1 MSKNEL
7 WLQHAKKADFAS
19 LGKELGISPITAR
32 ILVNRGMTT
41 LEEMRSFLDANEQ
54 HDPSLLK
61 DGEKAATILYEKIRE
76 GKKIRIIG
84 DYDID
89 GVSASYILYR
99 GIKKAGGDV
108 DVRIPDRI
116 KDGYGLNF
124 SLIQNALMDGVDT
137 VITCDNGISALDE
150 IAHGKAEGLTVIV
163 TDHHD
168 IPFDE
173 SGGERVY
180 RIPEA
185 DAVVDPKQADCPYP
199 YKKLCGAAVAW
210 KLIILLYRKAGL
222 PDWEADEF
230 LENVGFATVGDVMD
244 LDGENRC
251 LVRVGL
257 DRLNKTDNLGM
268 RALIEETGLFDK
280 AISLYHVGFILGPC
294 INAAGRLDLAMDAFE
309 LLMAEDAATAKEKA
323 VHLRELN
330 EKRKD
335 MTNRGVEAADEIIE
349 GKDLREKKVLVIYLP
364 DCHESVA
371 GIVAGKVREKYNHP
385 VFILTKGK
393 DGLKGSGRSIE
404 EYSMYEELTKV
415 KHLLTRFGG
424 HPMAAG
430 ISLEREHLEELE
442 LELNRNVSLKEED
455 FRRKIRFDAVPL
467 SFAFATEELALE
479 FERLEPFGN
488 GNPTPLFAMKGVMAL
503 RAQLVGKNKNIC
515 RCLLMSGDTYLTG
528 VCFQDGEEFYEL
540 AEKEEPISIIFS
552 IQLNEFRGDRN
563 VQAVISSFRRDM

>member
-1 MSKNEL
+1 
-7 WLQHAKKADFAS
+7 

-41 LEEMRSFLDANEQ
+41 LEEMRSFLNANEQ

-61 DGEKAATILYEKIRE
+61 DGEKAAEILYEKIQE
-76 GKKIRIIG
+76 GKKIRVIG

-116 KDGYGLNF
+116 RDGYGLNF
-124 SLIQNALMDGVDT
+124 SLIQNALRDGVDT

-173 SGGERVY
+173 SDGERVY

-185 DAVVDPKQADCPYP
+185 DAVVDPKQEDCPYP

-257 DRLNKTDNLGM
+257 DRLNKTNNLGM
-268 RALIEETGLFDK
+268 RALIEETGLFGK

-309 LLMAEDAATAKEKA
+309 LLMAEDERTAKEKA

-330 EKRKD
+330 EERKD
-335 MTNRGVEAADEIIE
+335 MTNRGVEAADEIIG
-349 GKDLREKKVLVIYLP
+349 GKDLKEKKVLVIYLP

-515 RCLLMSGDTYLTG
+515 RCLLMSGDTTLTG

-540 AEKEEPISIIFS
+540 AEKEVPISIIFS
-552 IQLNEFRGDRN
+552 IQLNEFRGERN
-563 VQAVISSFRRDM
+563 VQAVISSFRSDL

>member
-41 LEEMRSFLDANEQ
+41 LEEMRSFLNANEQ

-61 DGEKAATILYEKIRE
+61 DGEKAAEILYEKIQE
-76 GKKIRIIG
+76 GKKIRVIG

-116 KDGYGLNF
+116 RDGYGLNF
-124 SLIQNALMDGVDT
+124 SLIQNALRDGVDT
-137 VITCDNGISALDE
+137 VITCDNGISARDE

-173 SGGERVY
+173 SDGERVY

-185 DAVVDPKQADCPYP
+185 DAVVDPKQEDCPYP

-257 DRLNKTDNLGM
+257 DRLNKTNNLGM
-268 RALIEETGLFDK
+268 RALIEETGLFGK

-330 EKRKD
+330 EERKD

-515 RCLLMSGDTYLTG
+515 RCLLMSGDTTLTG

-540 AEKEEPISIIFS
+540 AEKEVPISIIFS
-552 IQLNEFRGDRN
+552 IQLNEFRGERN
-563 VQAVISSFRRDM
+563 VQAVISSFRSDL

>member
-41 LEEMRSFLDANEQ
+41 LEEMRSFLNANEQ

-61 DGEKAATILYEKIRE
+61 DGEKAAEILYEKIQE
-76 GKKIRIIG
+76 GKKIRVIG

-116 KDGYGLNF
+116 RDGYGLNF
-124 SLIQNALMDGVDT
+124 SLIQNALRDGVDT

-173 SGGERVY
+173 SDGERVY

-185 DAVVDPKQADCPYP
+185 DAVVDPKQEDCPYP

-257 DRLNKTDNLGM
+257 DRLNKTNNLGM
-268 RALIEETGLFDK
+268 RALIEETGLFGK

-309 LLMAEDAATAKEKA
+309 LLMAEDERTAKEKA

-330 EKRKD
+330 EERKD
-335 MTNRGVEAADEIIE
+335 MTNRGVEAADEIIG
-349 GKDLREKKVLVIYLP
+349 GKDLKEKKVLVIYLP

-515 RCLLMSGDTYLTG
+515 RCLLMSGDTTLTG

-540 AEKEEPISIIFS
+540 AEKEVPISIIFS
-552 IQLNEFRGDRN
+552 IQLNEFRGERN
-563 VQAVISSFRRDM
+563 VQAVISSFRSDL